1 MSKECKENE
10 LSAAAEKVKHYGFAL
25 ATVYMCY
32 FTYGIQALILSQN
45 KVNFYTQWGI
55 TDPTAGSAAVSM
67 AIAAMGFGKLLSV
80 WIGGEL
86 SDRVGRKKFA
96 VAGAVAYIICFTN
109 RRNRLLHR
117 RLLVW
122 RCNIRLLGRS
132 PLPRRTGSRAQI
144 RCLWRYRHQG
154 CRFRYGRYLPHLRCS
169 IQCTSYL
176 AR

>member
-1 MSKECKENE
+1 M
-10 LSAAAEKVKHYGFAL
+10 SAAAEKVKHYGFAL

-96 VAGAVAYIICFTN
+96 VAGAGCLHHLLHYDAAGN
-109 RRNRLLHR
+109 RCNRLLHR
-117 RLLVW
+117 RLPVR
-122 RCNIRLLGRS
+122 RCNIWLLGMR
-132 PLPRRTGSRAQI
+132 PCTPPHKKRAEIRRI
-144 RCLWRYRHQG
+144 RRYRHQG
-154 CRFRYGRYLPHLRCS
+154 RRFRYGRYLPHLRCS
-169 IQCTSYL
+169 IQRTSYL

>member
-1 MSKECKENE
+1 M
-10 LSAAAEKVKHYGFAL
+10 SAAAEKVKHYGFAL

-86 SDRVGRKKFA
+86 SDRASDERSSPSQA
-96 VAGAVAYIICFTN
+96 
-109 RRNRLLHR
+109 LLPTSSA
-117 RLLVW
+117 
-122 RCNIRLLGRS
+122 S
-132 PLPRRTGSRAQI
+132 P
-144 RCLWRYRHQG
+144 
-154 CRFRYGRYLPHLRCS
+154 
-169 IQCTSYL
+169 
-176 AR
+176 